1 MVVRRKLM
9 RFTETPLKGAYL
21 IDLEKHGDKRGF
33 FARLYCEKEFGQ
45 HGLVTKF
52 VQVNDSLNSK
62 RGTLRGMHYQLP
74 PSGEAKIVRCL
85 RGSFFD
91 VIVDL
96 RPKSSTF
103 LKWFGSELTAEN
115 RTMMYLPVGIA
126 HGFLTTSD
134 DAEVLY
140 FLSSYYAP
148 EQERG
153 IRYNDPAV
161 GIQWPFDP
169 VILSEKDAMHPDFSP
184 EHHLNAELKE
194 LSV

>member
-1 MVVRRKLM
+1 M

-21 IDLEKHGDKRGF
+21 IDLEKHEDERGF
-33 FARLYCEKEFGQ
+33 FARLYCENEFEKL
-45 HGLVTKF
+45 GLATKF
-52 VQVNDSLNSK
+52 VQINDSLNTR

-103 LKWFGSELTAEN
+103 LKYFGSELTADN
-115 RTMMYLPVGIA
+115 RTMMYVPVGFA

-140 FLSSYYAP
+140 VLSSFYCL
-148 EQERG
+148 EQQRG
-153 IRYNDPAV
+153 LRFNDPKI

-169 VILSEKDAMHPDFSP
+169 VVIATRDTQYPDFSD
-184 EHHLNAELKE
+184 EHHLNPELRE
-194 LSV
+194 MNV